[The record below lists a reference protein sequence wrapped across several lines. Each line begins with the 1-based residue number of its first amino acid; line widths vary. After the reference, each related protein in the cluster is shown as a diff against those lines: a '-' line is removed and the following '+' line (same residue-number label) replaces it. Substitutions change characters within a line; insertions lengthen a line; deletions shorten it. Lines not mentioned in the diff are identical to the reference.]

1 MELINIILTLLFII
15 CVIASINTDLKYNY
29 KVNYFNYVAVSIIYI
44 NLLII
49 INILYKGLL

>member
-1 MELINIILTLLFII
+1 MELINIMLTLLFII

-44 NLLII
+44 SMLII